1 MAELRLTGRVASS
14 GFAAGPVA
22 LLLNSNSGNRS
33 VGNPVAEAQ
42 ALRRAIAAALS
53 ELSDLAANAEGDG
66 AEILAFQIAMLEDDT
81 LAEPAFAMIAAGA
94 SADQGWRK
102 ALDDEIAGYEA
113 ADDEHFKARAGD
125 LKDISERVLAGL
137 FGATAEPGPPAGAI
151 IVGEDMTP
159 SRFLATD
166 WSCGGG
172 IALTRGSA
180 SGHVA
185 TLARSR
191 GIPMIVGLPLDLS
204 GVAGSREAFIDG
216 ESATLCIDPA
226 PETRDDFAARAKAAD
241 RASNAWAEFA
251 TRPAMTGDGTAITV
265 CLNIADPAEIERLDP
280 ASCDGI
286 GLVRTEFLFSGRAGL
301 PDEETQYRAYRRL
314 AEWAVGKPVTIRTLD
329 AGADKPIAGLTLEHE
344 ANPFLG
350 LRGIRLSLH
359 KPDPFLTQ
367 LRALCRAAAH
377 GRVEVMLPMV
387 TLPSELDRARVY
399 LDEAFRSLQDA
410 GIACRR
416 PALGMM
422 VEVPAAALTVELFDA
437 DFFSIGSNDLDAIC
451 NGGGSRQRRSR
462 RSQRSNSSG
471 GPAPHRAG
479 RGSWRQRRPKSQ
491 SLRRCR
497 GRAEVHRSPPRD
509 RLASFVGQPRG
520 AWADQASD
528 RTRWTISGSAG

>member
-1 MAELRLTGRVASS
+1 MSEFGATNSALLTNAIGLHARPSVKLTKLAKTFESRIEVGLTENGPWVDAKSIVKVMAVKAAKGATLFSEPRVPTPRKRSSPCAIWSPSTSMNTKRRVQKANPRMRMAELRLTGRVASS
-14 GFAAGPVA
+14 GFAAGPLA

-42 ALRRAIAAALS
+42 ALHRAIAAALS

-113 ADDEHFKARAGD
+113 ADDEHFKARASD
-125 LKDISERVLAGL
+125 LKDISDRVLAGL

-251 TRPAMTGDGTAITV
+251 TRPAMTGDGIAITV
-265 CLNIADPAEIERLDP
+265 CLNIADPAEIERT
-280 ASCDGI
+280 
-286 GLVRTEFLFSGRAGL
+286 RSG
-301 PDEETQYRAYRRL
+301 E
-314 AEWAVGKPVTIRTLD
+314 
-329 AGADKPIAGLTLEHE
+329 
-344 ANPFLG
+344 
-350 LRGIRLSLH
+350 LRW
-359 KPDPFLTQ
+359 
-367 LRALCRAAAH
+367 
-377 GRVEVMLPMV
+377 
-387 TLPSELDRARVY
+387 DRAR
-399 LDEAFRSLQDA
+399 
-410 GIACRR
+410 
-416 PALGMM
+416 
-422 VEVPAAALTVELFDA
+422 
-437 DFFSIGSNDLDAIC
+437 
-451 NGGGSRQRRSR
+451 
-462 RSQRSNSSG
+462 
-471 GPAPHRAG
+471 PH
-479 RGSWRQRRPKSQ
+479 
-491 SLRRCR
+491 
-497 GRAEVHRSPPRD
+497 
-509 RLASFVGQPRG
+509 
-520 AWADQASD
+520 
-528 RTRWTISGSAG
+528 